1 MGIDYTTHTMNV
13 LYNDLA
19 SSTGLASVKR
29 LYEYVRSKKK
39 AEEFLKTQDSYTLH
53 KPVVRKFRRRK
64 YVVKGI
70 NDLVQ
75 MDLADM
81 SSLSRWNDG
90 VRYLLI
96 WIDCYSRYLRVV
108 PLKDKSGPSVKEAVR
123 SLLKEQ
129 KPAHVQTD
137 KGTEFINQ
145 GLRQLFKD
153 QGVNFYTTQDPD
165 TKAAFAERVIR
176 TLKSRIYRYMTLKH
190 AKRYIDVLQD
200 LVTSYNSSK
209 HRSIG
214 MSPKDVT
221 GKLINSKTTPMI
233 YKPHK
238 FKLGDRVR
246 IPLEKTAFSRGYTP
260 NWTAEYFYISEL
272 LHTDPPTYKI
282 KDGNDEAIIG
292 SYYEPELQAV

>member
-1 MGIDYTTHTMNV
+1 MDL

-29 LYEYVRSKKK
+29 LYEHIGNRKR
-39 AEEFLKTQDSYTLH
+39 AQDFLKTQDSYTLH

-64 YVVKGI
+64 YVVKGL

-75 MDLADM
+75 MDLADV
-81 SSLSRWNDG
+81 SSLSRWNGG
-90 VRYLLI
+90 VKFLLI
-96 WIDCYSRYLRVV
+96 WIDCYSRFLRVV
-108 PLKDKSGPSVKEAVR
+108 PIKNKQAYTVVVAVR
-123 SLLKEQ
+123 SLLQEQ
-129 KPAHVQTD
+129 KPANIQTD
-137 KGTEFINQ
+137 KGTEFVNRD
-145 GLRQLFKD
+145 LKQLFSD
-153 QGVNFYTTQDPD
+153 LGVNFYTTQDPD

-176 TLKSRIYRYMTLKH
+176 TLKSRIYRYMTLKDT
-190 AKRYIDVLQD
+190 KSYIDVLQD

-221 GKLINSKTTPMI
+221 DKSIKGNAIHVN
-233 YKPHK
+233 YKRHK
-238 FKLGDRVR
+238 FSLEDRVR

-260 NWTAEYFYISEL
+260 NWTTEYFYIAQL
-272 LHTDPPTYKI
+272 LQTDPPTYKI
-282 KDGNDEAIIG
+282 KDGTGELILG

>member
-1 MGIDYTTHTMNV
+1 MDL

-29 LYEYVRSKKK
+29 LYEVVKDKQK
-39 AEEFLKTQDSYTLH
+39 ALEYLKTQDSYTLH

-64 YVVKGI
+64 YTVKGL

-75 MDLADM
+75 MDLADL
-81 SSLSRWNDG
+81 SSLSRWNG
-90 VRYLLI
+90 GIKYLLI

-108 PLKDKSGPSVKEAVR
+108 PLKNKSAGTVTEAVN
-123 SLLKEQ
+123 SLLQ
-129 KPAHVQTD
+129 AQVPVNIQTD
-137 KGTEFINQ
+137 KGTEFRNQ
-145 GLRQLFKD
+145 QLQDVFKNHNI
-153 QGVNFYTTQDPD
+153 NFYTTQDPD

-176 TLKSRIYRYMTLKH
+176 TIKSRIYRYMTLKST
-190 AKRYIDVLQD
+190 KRYIDVLQD

-214 MSPKDVT
+214 MAPKDVT
-221 GKLINSKTTPMI
+221 EKSINIAEGS
-233 YKPHK
+233 HK
-238 FKLGDRVR
+238 SIKAHKYNVGDRVR

-260 NWTAEYFYISEL
+260 NWTTEYFYIAKQL
-272 LHTDPPTYKI
+272 FTDPPTYKI
-282 KDGNDEAIIG
+282 KDGNGELILG